1 MVKIMVTRISL
12 VCGVVLALV
21 ATACDTVPLTAPS
34 GSALTVTAASN
45 FVPTGGTTEVTAFVV
60 EEGGLPVQNGTS
72 VRFTTN
78 LGRMDPPE
86 ALTRNGYAV
95 STFIA
100 GESSGVAD
108 VVALAGGTGGTA
120 PSGGDGN
127 GGANVTA
134 GSNKVTITVG
144 AAAVDTVLLAANPS
158 SVPNAGGTVDLLAT
172 VSGTNNRSLSGILVS
187 FASSEGQL
195 GSSTALTDANGH
207 ARTTLTTNR
216 PATVTA
222 SAGGKISAAVTVT
235 RRDPPSVATASMT
248 ATGATP
254 VPGVGQ
260 SFAFSASITV
270 TPPDTSII
278 PTRFE
283 WIFGDGTS
291 ATTNGPSTTH
301 IYTTGAGTIRTV
313 SVRIEL
319 TNGQTIETST
329 QILLG
334 TF

>member
-1 MVKIMVTRISL
+1 MVKTMVTRISL
-12 VCGVVLALV
+12 GCGVVLALV
-21 ATACDTVPLTAPS
+21 AMACDTVPLTAPS

-72 VRFTTN
+72 IRFTTN
-78 LGRMDPPE
+78 LGRMDPAE

-108 VVALAGGTGGTA
+108 VVALAGGTGSA
-120 PSGGDGN
+120 PPSGGDG
-127 GGANVTA
+127 GATATVT
-134 GSNKVTITVG
+134 SNKVTITVG
-144 AAAVDTVLLAANPS
+144 AAAVDAVLLAANPS

-172 VSGTNNRSLSGILVS
+172 VSGANNRSLSGILVT

-195 GSSTALTDANGH
+195 GSQTAITDANGH
-207 ARTTLTTNR
+207 ARTTLTTSR
-216 PATVTA
+216 TATVTA
-222 SAGGKISAAVTVT
+222 SAGGKASAAVTVT
-235 RRDPPSVATASMT
+235 RRDPPSVATASIT

-254 VPGVGQ
+254 VADVGQ
-260 SFAFSASITV
+260 SFVFTASITV